1 MDNLKYIPAARM
13 RAAKHS
19 HRNLLAMLRMSTL
32 LKKRQRV
39 KLYIYSRPFRG
50 AHAPDLVL
58 RN

>member
-39 KLYIYSRPFRG
+39 KLYIYIV
-50 AHAPDLVL
+50 VL
-58 RN
+58 LEVRMRRI